1 MTAPWRRGFVRVA
14 LALFAP
20 TLLDGCVSVG
30 ISRTKPMSPGLTTG
44 TVEVTIYESSED
56 YRKGVPTPRRIVSEL
71 VRSDVKPERSIYRG
85 TEPSWSVGEL
95 EPGRYRLTALAAIDQ
110 GREKSLPNQ
119 DSERFR
125 LRAGER
131 VRAVIVLRK
140 APVGAI
146 LGVSAGV
153 AALIGALIA
162 LAAVAAF
169 AGGDEEP
176 ILEESPSR
184 APDRSLPLP
193 TLPSRAR
200 IPLR

>member
-1 MTAPWRRGFVRVA
+1 M
-14 LALFAP
+14 
-20 TLLDGCVSVG
+20 SVG
-30 ISRTKPMSPGLTTG
+30 ISRSKPRTPGQSTG
-44 TVEVTIYESSED
+44 TIEVVIYESPGD
-56 YRKGVPTPRRIVSEL
+56 YRRGVPTPRKIVSEL

-85 TEPSWSVGEL
+85 AEPTWSVSGL
-95 EPGRYRLTALAAIDQ
+95 EPGRYRLTALGVIDQ

-131 VRAVIVLRK
+131 VRAVIVLKK
-140 APVGAI
+140 APAGAI

-153 AALIGALIA
+153 AALIITLIA
-162 LAAVAAF
+162 LAAVAGF
-169 AGGDEEP
+169 SGGDEEP
-176 ILEESPSR
+176 ILEDSPSR

-200 IPLR
+200 IPQP